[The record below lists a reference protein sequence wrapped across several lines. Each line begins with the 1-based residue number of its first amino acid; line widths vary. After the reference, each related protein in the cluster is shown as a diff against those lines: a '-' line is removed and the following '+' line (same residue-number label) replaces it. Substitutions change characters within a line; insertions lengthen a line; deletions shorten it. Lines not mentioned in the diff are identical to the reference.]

1 MPKRRRKKE
10 GSGLLL
16 ALLGLLC
23 AAMLPRLVQGAK
35 QLTLAAP
42 GQSVS
47 APQSAAQPTAEQTPA
62 EEEPRPKD
70 PQSETPTP
78 ETLQPEDPTPSATW
92 ADNASTATETA
103 PGETPLA
110 ETPTQAADGF
120 SAQRETPASTPEAPL
135 AETPTEDLLPQAP
148 TNGTTGAAAAPA
160 VDQASL
166 ADTPPTDPSPTD
178 PALRDPSDPPELI
191 DQADLPGQ
199 TDQTD
204 PALSALSDGAV
215 PVADAQEGVTF
226 PQQAPSKTL
235 QAYLLTHAAFLTD
248 PGQFYRQGYSLQ
260 MADGVLLR
268 QGADGAQLQLSA
280 EDETVC
286 DCVVEQDIVYYLT
299 AAGQLRSVTAD
310 GQDRNTLYSFAAE
323 EGRPVRL
330 LTDGQLALCQ
340 LAETVIAVYLPTGE
354 TVYRCHIPGLQFWDA
369 LSLGELL
376 YYQRLPA
383 EVPPSTEQGSLSAAL
398 LDGPTPAGAETAP
411 APPQTA
417 ALSTDGAYIADT
429 AEMPDA
435 GSPLALTPGA
445 NGEDLSALTAKGDAA
460 PTALLDADASGDGDG
475 ALLTA
480 LPTADSA
487 LIEGTDATQPT
498 AEGTLQGPCLLT
510 VCLAA
515 QQPYRSLLAPPLAS
529 PAPSVE
535 TSQPTQPDEAAA
547 AAENSQKNA
556 LCAPGKNAAL
566 PPVWQLPSYTCTI
579 GGVELPLPG
588 YETDRYFSRISPTSG
603 CRHHTAAHRA
613 RWRDI
618 CDIASGS
625 CGCGYYNSPLLGYGI
640 QCAGFAKLVYTALNP
655 DAQAPGA
662 AIPATAL
669 PGEAALLRQLFAGF
683 APGSYLRFEK
693 PGGGQH
699 YVILLEQQ
707 LGDTPE
713 QDRLI
718 FYHANWDECCGIDI
732 TAFSYAAITARY
744 QSLSGF
750 LPAETA

>member
-35 QLTLAAP
+35 QPTLAAP

-62 EEEPRPKD
+62 
-70 PQSETPTP
+70 P
-78 ETLQPEDPTPSATW
+78 EALQPEGLTPGAAW
-92 ADNASTATETA
+92 ADSAPTAAETA

-135 AETPTEDLLPQAP
+135 AETPTEGLSPQAP
-148 TNGTTGAAAAPA
+148 TNGTTGAAAASA
-160 VDQASL
+160 TDQAPL
-166 ADTPPTDPSPTD
+166 ADTPPTD

-199 TDQTD
+199 TDQTDPTDPTDQTD

-417 ALSTDGAYIADT
+417 ALSTDGAYIADA

-445 NGEDLSALTAKGDAA
+445 NGEGLSALTAKGDAA
-460 PTALLDADASGDGDG
+460 PTTLLGADASGDGDS

-480 LPTADSA
+480 VPTVDSA
-487 LIEGTDATQPT
+487 LIEGTDTVQPA

-510 VCLAA
+510 VCLSAR
-515 QQPYRSLLAPPLAS
+515 QPYRSLLAPPLAS
-529 PAPSVE
+529 PAPQAPSAK
-535 TSQPTQPDEAAA
+535 TAQPAQPDEAAS
-547 AAENSQKNA
+547 ENSQKNA

-579 GGVELPLPG
+579 GGVDLPLPG

-618 CDIASGS
+618 CDVASGS

-669 PGEAALLRQLFAGF
+669 PGDAALLRQLFAGF

-750 LPAETA
+750 LPTEAA